1 MRLFGKKII
10 PGVKIEVDT
19 DNDGSD
25 NNKNG
30 KVDNNCVIFSSLQ
43 SNCRTALCRK
53 VDYLVMKQVKS
64 AFKRGPK

>member
-19 DNDGSD
+19 DNTDDGT

-30 KVDNNCVIFSSLQ
+30 IAQCLGLNYNGCKCKEIL
-43 SNCRTALCRK
+43 L
-53 VDYLVMKQVKS
+53 
-64 AFKRGPK
+64 

>member
-1 MRLFGKKII
+1 MRLFGKKFI

-43 SNCRTALCRK
+43 SNCRTALEK
-53 VDYLVMKQVKS
+53 
-64 AFKRGPK
+64 